1 MRRGTEIALRSLH
14 WLLLGGWVGSWMFF
28 ALVLARLAFR
38 VLPSAEVAGQLISP
52 TLATLHWYG
61 AFAGVTLAGL
71 AALLRRGRSLVALP
85 LVLAAVCLVNELGVT
100 PQLAALHDLAFGPGG
115 NVESAAAYR
124 RWHGISMSIFSVV
137 LLGAIGLVVLSTRR
151 ETPQTADST

>member
-1 MRRGTEIALRSLH
+1 MKRAAEVTLRSLH

-38 VLPSAEVAGQLISP
+38 VLPSPEVAGQLIGP

-61 AFAGVTLAGL
+61 AFAGLALAGL
-71 AALLRRGRSLVALP
+71 AALLRRGRLLVALP
-85 LVLAAVCLVNELGVT
+85 LVLAVACLVSELGVT
-100 PQLAALHDLAFGPGG
+100 PQLAALRDLAFGPDG

-124 RWHGISMSIFSVV
+124 RWHGISMSIFSAV